1 MAARRRREHDDVP
14 VELQRLVG
22 ELLQCK
28 DRCEL
33 SLASLAAKTG
43 FSVSSWQ
50 RYLGGRSLPP
60 WEAVDALGRLGQAE
74 RGRLRVVW
82 EAAAEVWADTDRP
95 GTALDRGPSPKA
107 EAGQQGAG
115 PAEQEGTGSA
125 GQEATGPAGQEAGP
139 HTTAR
144 SRGRRHA
151 AVAAVGTCVLAA
163 VLAAVLAWHHWGG
176 DHVPVP
182 QGAPTGAP
190 AWPWPLHSTAP
201 GSGTPCGPVGCRGL
215 DPYRQRCDQDAVSVH
230 RLRALGRTL
239 TLRWSPACHAGWAEV
254 QPAEGT
260 SGLLVAG
267 DDGARQTAPAGAA
280 WTAMIPGGPDATRA
294 AVVVA
299 HHQLGVS
306 ESDSWADAVTGG
318 TGPG

>member
-22 ELLQCK
+22 ELRQCK

-115 PAEQEGTGSA
+115 PA
-125 GQEATGPAGQEAGP
+125 GQEAGP

-144 SRGRRHA
+144 SRGRGHA
-151 AVAAVGTCVLAA
+151 AVAAVGTC

-182 QGAPTGAP
+182 EGAPAGAP
-190 AWPWPLHSTAP
+190 AWPWPLHPTAP

-254 QPAEGT
+254 QPAQGT

>member
-1 MAARRRREHDDVP
+1 MTTRRRRERDDVP

-22 ELLQCK
+22 ELRQCK

-33 SLASLAAKTG
+33 SLTSLAAKTG

-50 RYLGGRSLPP
+50 RYFGGRSLPP

-82 EAAAEVWADTDRP
+82 EAAADVWADTDRP
-95 GTALDRGPSPKA
+95 RTALDRGPSPKA
-107 EAGQQGAG
+107 EAGHEAAG
-115 PAEQEGTGSA
+115 REGEEG
-125 GQEATGPAGQEAGP
+125 TGPAGQEAASHSKG
-139 HTTAR
+139 R

-151 AVAAVGTCVLAA
+151 AAGAVGACA
-163 VLAAVLAWHHWGG
+163 LAAVLAWHPWGR

-182 QGAPTGAP
+182 QGAPAGAP
-190 AWPWPLHSTAP
+190 AWPWPLHATAP
-201 GSGTPCGPVGCRGL
+201 RSGTPCGPAGCQGL
-215 DPYRQRCDQDAVSVH
+215 DPYRLRCDQDAVTVH

-239 TLRWSPACHAGWAEV
+239 ALRWSPACHAGWAEV
-254 QPAEGT
+254 QPAQGT

-299 HHQLGVS
+299 HYQLGVS

>member
-1 MAARRRREHDDVP
+1 MAARRRRRRDDVP
-14 VELQRLVG
+14 VELRRLVG
-22 ELLQCK
+22 ELRQCK

-33 SLASLAAKTG
+33 SLTSLAAKTG

-82 EAAAEVWADTDRP
+82 EAAAGVWADTDRP
-95 GTALDRGPSPKA
+95 RTALGRGPSP
-107 EAGQQGAG
+107 EAGVGQEATG
-115 PAEQEGTGSA
+115 PAVE
-125 GQEATGPAGQEAGP
+125 EATGPAGQEAAP
-139 HTTAR
+139 HPTAR
-144 SRGRRHA
+144 SRVRRHA
-151 AVAAVGTCVLAA
+151 ASVAAGACA
-163 VLAAVLAWHHWGG
+163 VAAVLAWHHWGG

-182 QGAPTGAP
+182 QGAPAGAP
-190 AWPWPLHSTAP
+190 AWPWPLRPTAP
-201 GSGTPCGPVGCRGL
+201 RSGTPCGPVGCQGL
-215 DPYRQRCDQDAVSVH
+215 DPFREGCDQDAVTVH

-299 HHQLGVS
+299 RYQLGVS

-318 TGPG
+318 TGPR